1 MGLHL
6 SKAFYIYFLP
16 GEVRWPETLS
26 DMLKVT
32 QQVTGG
38 ARLEPHSLIPAMVL
52 HKLTLMQFLFLVG
65 KLYGSFQSQAN
76 L

>member
-1 MGLHL
+1 MSISCL
-6 SKAFYIYFLP
+6 
-16 GEVRWPETLS
+16 VRSGGPETLG

-38 ARLEPHSLIPAMVL
+38 ARLEPHSLTPDMVL
-52 HKLTLMQFLFLVG
+52 HKLTLMLFLFLVG
-65 KLYGSFQSQAN
+65 RLPGSVQSQAN